1 MFKNKFL
8 MVSALL
14 LIFLTMGMV
23 QASDNSTDDFS
34 LDEHSNDHG
43 IDKTPINSD
52 IESNDG
58 EFSQI
63 KDTPS
68 QLNTKIESKNVTT
81 YYKENSEVVAYLK
94 DSNNQPLHGK
104 KVSIS
109 INNKIYDRISDNE
122 GKVTLKV
129 NLKPGNYAVSFKFAG
144 DENYT
149 AGSIN
154 TIVKVSKSSLKIT
167 TKNFKTYFESG
178 FYFKAKVINKITKN
192 PVQGVKVAF
201 KVLNN
206 NRYKTYWA
214 TTDVNGIAKLKKNL
228 NVGKYKVI
236 TSIKKNNFLKAKN
249 TKAILTIKETAEMG
263 CSSLYVQVSNTEA
276 VAGFRRD
283 ATNAKTLHIVK
294 YKLNGKWAV
303 KQYKTN
309 SYFFHSI
316 TASDGWMI
324 GTGGWDNPTI
334 NHAIEKLAGKM
345 AKSGKIKTSYLKKIQ
360 GYERQLGIGHFS
372 IKAPNGKYA
381 VVWGSGI
388 KYGKLNPGEY
398 FKAPNSR
405 SLFYQGEYKHF
416 SKNPVKA
423 AIKIAASD
431 SFGVNRRDATAFHW
445 KATTDEGKT
454 TSTVKVY
461 AANDNGRLVGR
472 STGHLRDDV
481 KFRGKFISKNS
492 LPKTPSS
499 KFLGTVK
506 MGNIDR
512 LIKTKTV
519 VSAPRLT
526 TTTNESKVF
535 KVTVKNKQTDK
546 PIRALVLKVKI
557 DGKVY
562 SIKTN
567 SKGAAQLKTNSLA
580 VGSHNVI
587 LYTNNIKYLVSAKS
601 TIKIK

>member
-1 MFKNKFL
+1 

-34 LDEHSNDHG
+34 LDEHSNDPE
-43 IDKTPINSD
+43 IDKTSINSE
-52 IESNDG
+52 IESNEG

-63 KDTPS
+63 KDTPN

-81 YYKENSEVVAYLK
+81 YYKENSELVAYLK

-567 SKGAAQLKTNSLA
+567 NKGVAQLKTNSLA

-587 LYTNNIKYLVSAKS
+587 VYTNNIKYLVSAKS